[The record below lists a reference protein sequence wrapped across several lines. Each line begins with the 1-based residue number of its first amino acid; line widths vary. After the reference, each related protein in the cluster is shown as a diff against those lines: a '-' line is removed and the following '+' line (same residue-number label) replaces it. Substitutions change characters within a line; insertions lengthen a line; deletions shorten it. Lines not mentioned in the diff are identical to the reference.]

1 MSAPDPRT
9 AVLIDFGGVLTT
21 SVHDAFR
28 AFATDLGAEPDL
40 AYAIACERL
49 GVEPADCVLIDDV
62 AHNLDGAARL
72 GIAGVLHRDAAAT
85 IRELGERFGLRAT
98 SASLHR

>member
-9 AVLIDFGGVLTT
+9 AVLIDFGGVVTT

-40 AYAIACERL
+40 AYAIAWERL
-49 GVEPADCVLIDDV
+49 GVAPADCVLIDDV

-72 GIAGVLHRDAAAT
+72 GIAIVLHRDAATT
-85 IRELGERFGLRAT
+85 IREVGERFRRHAT
-98 SASLHR
+98 PVSPHR